1 MDPSL
6 QQLLGSQALLQ
17 AVLLTAD
24 EQPVGRRVVGHALG
38 LAHQRVAAL
47 LDAGQRA
54 GARHAV
60 EAGDHLVAAVG
71 LGAHDARRILQA
83 GIADIRITIAVAGH
97 ISVAVSGHISVSVA
111 SVAISVPVAITVS
124 VPVTISVAIAVTIPV
139 SVSISISVSG
149 HISVTITIPI
159 SRIAIA
165 ITITVALLLGA
176 LHARVSGS
184 RVRLGILARRAR
196 AREPVFART
205 TKREHQGEQ
214 SGAKQTS

>member
-111 SVAISVPVAITVS
+111 ISVPVAITVS
-124 VPVTISVAIAVTIPV
+124 VPVTISVAIAVTIAV
-139 SVSISISVSG
+139 SVSISVSVSG

>member
-139 SVSISISVSG
+139 SVSISVSG